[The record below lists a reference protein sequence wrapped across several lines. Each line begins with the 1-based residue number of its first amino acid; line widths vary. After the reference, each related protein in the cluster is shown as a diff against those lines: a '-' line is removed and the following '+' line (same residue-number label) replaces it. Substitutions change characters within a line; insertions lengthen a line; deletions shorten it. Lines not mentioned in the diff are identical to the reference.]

1 MYFDFTADVK
11 DLCLVAWSQKM
22 MNYILYL
29 RTTDKGVVLRPSS
42 WGKIGEIPQLSYK
55 KKKNKKTHNFILKM
69 WFWQ

>member
-1 MYFDFTADVK
+1 
-11 DLCLVAWSQKM
+11 M
-22 MNYILYL
+22 MSYILYL